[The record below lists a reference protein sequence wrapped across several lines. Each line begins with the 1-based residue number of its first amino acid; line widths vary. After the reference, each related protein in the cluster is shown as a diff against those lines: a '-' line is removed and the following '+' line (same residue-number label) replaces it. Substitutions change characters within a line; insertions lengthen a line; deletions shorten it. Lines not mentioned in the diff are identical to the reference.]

1 MNEVDLRK
9 YIDRIT
15 EAVVI
20 LTKRIEVLEKNRMRQ
35 IQERIPEVIRARLYL

>member
-20 LTKRIEVLEKNRMRQ
+20 LTKRIEVLKNRMRQ

>member
-15 EAVVI
+15 EDVVI
-20 LTKRIEVLEKNRMRQ
+20 LTKRIEVLEKTECVKFKNEYRK
-35 IQERIPEVIRARLYL
+35 